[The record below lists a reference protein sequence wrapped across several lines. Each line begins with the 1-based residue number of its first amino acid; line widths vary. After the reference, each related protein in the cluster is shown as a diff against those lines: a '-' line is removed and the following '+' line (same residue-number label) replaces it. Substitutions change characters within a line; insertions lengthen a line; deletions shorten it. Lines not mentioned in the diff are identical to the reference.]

1 MLIGCWTGAGFLIVW
16 HACSTGFRTTDGVVA
31 MPATGVVPTPA
42 AGGAGEDRREWY
54 HPSTSKED
62 AEGESCE
69 RVPNAFPPFFFP
81 MLYLSWGWGWG
92 CAVPGTK
99 GLTHRCS
106 VGRRPWSSGGLHGDG
121 PKKNH
126 KKKPDHAPP
135 PGKFGPMSCG
145 HPFWFNMWVVSRAG
159 HMLSAVGGGPYNRH
173 SSGTSRMVGFNWE
186 ASTAVNCSAFQ
197 IYYSTGPRLCFVF

>member
-1 MLIGCWTGAGFLIVW
+1 MTQLYHDAPCSASMLIGCWTGAGFLIVW

-106 VGRRPWSSGGLHGDG
+106 AVGAWSSAVEFWRTAWRRT
-121 PKKNH
+121 
-126 KKKPDHAPP
+126 KKKPQ
-135 PGKFGPMSCG
+135 KK
-145 HPFWFNMWVVSRAG
+145 
-159 HMLSAVGGGPYNRH
+159 
-173 SSGTSRMVGFNWE
+173 
-186 ASTAVNCSAFQ
+186 
-197 IYYSTGPRLCFVF
+197 TGPCTPTGQIWPHVLRPPVLV